1 MDQSLF
7 VPRQMFL
14 TKGVGQHR
22 EKLGSFEVALRKAG
36 IAQYNLVT
44 VSSIF
49 PPRCKII
56 SREAGLAQLCPG
68 QILFAVMSRAATNE
82 PHRLVSAS
90 IGLARPKNPDDFG
103 YLSEHHAYGQT
114 DKQAGDYAEDLAAGM
129 LASTLG
135 VKEFDADSSWDDNSE
150 LWKISNKIVKS
161 RSITQ
166 SAIGRKGVWKTVIAA
181 AVLVV

>member
-14 TKGVGQHR
+14 TKGVGQHKT
-22 EKLGSFEVALRKAG
+22 KLGSFEAALRKAG
-36 IAQYNLVT
+36 IAQFNIVS

-56 SREAGLAQLCPG
+56 SREAGLEQLCPG
-68 QILFAVMSRAATNE
+68 QILFAVMSRAATDE
-82 PHRLVSAS
+82 PHRLISAS

-103 YLSEHHAYGQT
+103 YLSEHHAFGQT
-114 DKQAGDYAEDLAAGM
+114 DKQAGDFAEDLAAGM
-129 LASTLG
+129 LASALG
-135 VKEFDADSSWDDNSE
+135 VKEFDADASWDDNRE
-150 LWKISNKIVKS
+150 LWKISNKVVKS

-166 SAIGRKGVWKTVIAA
+166 SAIGRKDTWKTVISA
-181 AVLVV
+181 AVLIV